1 MVIYG
6 YRIPVIFSV
15 FLWACLW
22 EFVGNMGW
30 VFILPPIID
39 VGELIRTQSICPPV
53 PEGATPLGWNTPVDV
68 PVKGILCGMLEVYP
82 LGNFHAALL
91 LSLKAFAWGMLYAIV
106 GGVVIGFL
114 MGRNKIA
121 NEVLGMWVNIFA
133 SAPLS
138 SLVPVILLL
147 FGFGQT
153 AMILIASLFSIWI
166 ITLDTYAGV
175 RHISPSLIEMGRSFG
190 ASRWQLY
197 TKVLFL
203 AALPEILAGIR
214 MGLIRAVKGVVIG
227 QMLIA
232 VTGMGLM
239 LATYSRS
246 FLFGEFWALA
256 VVLFAFALGLS
267 ALIGKLE
274 QRIEYYAGSRE

>member
-6 YRIPVIFSV
+6 YRVPVIFSV
-15 FLWACLW
+15 LLWAALW
-22 EFVGNMGW
+22 EFIGNMGW

-39 VGELIRTQSICPPV
+39 VGELIRTQSICPPLTEEV
-53 PEGATPLGWNTPVDV
+53 AWRALNAPVDE
-68 PVKGILCGMLEVYP
+68 PVKGILCGLVEILP
-82 LGNFHAALL
+82 KSNFHAAIF
-91 LSLKAFAWGMLYAIV
+91 LSFKAFFWGMAFAVTGGIV
-106 GGVVIGFL
+106 LGFL
-114 MGRNKIA
+114 MGRVKLA
-121 NEVLGMWVNIFA
+121 NEVLGMWVNIFS

-138 SLVPVILLL
+138 SLVPVIMLL
-147 FGFGQT
+147 FGIGQT
-153 AMILIASLFSIWI
+153 TMIVTVVLFALWI

-197 TKVLFL
+197 SKVLFW
-203 AALPEILAGIR
+203 AAMPEILAGIR

-227 QMLIA
+227 QMLVA

-246 FLFGEFWALA
+246 FLFGEFWAMA
-256 VVLFAFALGLS
+256 FVLFTFALGLS